1 MEQSRKEYSLKIKL
15 MTNTKKSIL
24 KIFQSNL
31 LAITCLLLF
40 ATSAVGQGYED
51 SLTAQLTRLHQKSDL
66 PGFAVAI
73 VSKQKVMYQ
82 NGFGYSD
89 LATKTPYTTETLQNV
104 GSISKTFIAF
114 ALMKLVEE
122 GKLKLD
128 DNIEDYLSFKITNP
142 YFPNNKVTIR
152 QLATHTSSLTDGKD
166 EMLIEK
172 SYLLHEKTSFTREE
186 LPKGYFECFELYNT
200 NEPMS
205 MKQFLY
211 NTYCKEGDWYS
222 QDNFLNTPP
231 GTIYEYTNIGATLL
245 AYIIEGVAEEPF
257 DQFIQKSVLQPLSM
271 NESAWSWS
279 GIDSASNRIT
289 HYLPNN
295 LAVPSYDLITYPDGG
310 FITNIS
316 EFTHYLREMI
326 KGLNGESEL
335 LKQEF
340 YKEMMSNQLTKEY
353 FPSADFLRPRGLL
366 WTSNKEGDN
375 ISANG
380 AGPGVTTTC
389 MLTTGGNIG
398 YVFFINKSIYDNEK
412 GEQAF
417 REIRQLLIKY
427 AGKIRRE

>member
-1 MEQSRKEYSLKIKL
+1 MIK
-15 MTNTKKSIL
+15 TKKSFSQI
-24 KIFQSNL
+24 IQFRL
-31 LAITCLLLF
+31 LTIASLF
-40 ATSAVGQGYED
+40 LFPSGAVGQGYED

-89 LATKTPYTTETLQNV
+89 LASQTLYTTETLQNV

-114 ALMKLVEE
+114 GLMKLVEAN
-122 GKLKLD
+122 KLKLD
-128 DNIEDYLSFKITNP
+128 DNIADYLPFQITNP
-142 YFPNNKVTIR
+142 HFPNNKITIR

-172 SYLLHEKTSFTREE
+172 SYLLHERTNFTKED
-186 LPKGYFECFELYNT
+186 LPEGYFEYYELYNE
-200 NEPMS
+200 NESMS

-222 QDNFLNTPP
+222 KDNFLNAPP
-231 GTIYEYTNIGATLL
+231 GTIYEYSNIGATLL
-245 AYIIEGVAEEPF
+245 ACIIEGIVEQPF
-257 DQFIQKSVLQPLSM
+257 DQFIQKSVIQPLSM
-271 NESAWSWS
+271 NKSAWSWS
-279 GIDSASNRIT
+279 AIDSANNRIT

-310 FITNIS
+310 FITNIT

-326 KGLNGESEL
+326 KGLNGESDL
-335 LKQEF
+335 LKQES
-340 YKEMMSNQLTKEY
+340 YKEMMSNQLTEEN
-353 FPSADFLRPRGLL
+353 FPGAEFLRPRGLL
-366 WTSNKEGDN
+366 WSSNKEGDN

-380 AGPGVTTTC
+380 ADPGITTSC
-389 MLTTGGNIG
+389 MFTTGGNIG
-398 YVFFINKSIYDNEK
+398 FVIFINKTIYDNEK

-417 REIRQLLIKY
+417 REIRQLLMKY